1 MGAVMWSIGE
11 IPHATGVSRRTLR
24 HRETVGLIAP
34 AVVDDVTGYRRYAHS
49 LFGKVRAI
57 AALRSTDDLVA
68 LPRLTILMRRG
79 TIGPGQRQDPL
90 AGRPRKALSKASA
103 TTRSACFYIVPRALL
118 CT

>member
-34 AVVDDVTGYRRYAHS
+34 AVVDDVTGYRWYAHS

-57 AALRSTDDLVA
+57 AALRSTGDLVA
-68 LPRLTILMRRG
+68 LPRLTIGLRNV
-79 TIGPGQRQDPL
+79 
-90 AGRPRKALSKASA
+90 S
-103 TTRSACFYIVPRALL
+103 
-118 CT
+118 